1 MTGGSMRAAPEH
13 MGTRSSAA
21 GWARVDPAMCPAV
34 FLGSRNHRLSF
45 PRRRGPRAVLTHGLR
60 VQPWVGSGGNDMLPR
75 RACDLAP
82 SVKPGVQGVPPEKN
96 CFHQPTRAHTAQP
109 RGPTGRALGMGLP
122 DQPRAGGRGSTVFR
136 PLVYLYAGQLLGGAG
151 MGGDDGVRNQRQKG
165 VN

>member
-82 SVKPGVQGVPPEKN
+82 SVKPGVQGVPPEKRAFTN
-96 CFHQPTRAHTAQP
+96 QPEHIPPNPGAR
-109 RGPTGRALGMGLP
+109 P
-122 DQPRAGGRGSTVFR
+122 DGHWVWVSRTSP
-136 PLVYLYAGQLLGGAG
+136 GQGAG
-151 MGGDDGVRNQRQKG
+151 ALRFLGRWCICMPGSSWEGQEWEATMV
-165 VN
+165 